1 MKVLYN
7 LLKEF
12 AAVTAPPA
20 EVRSRLSMTGT
31 AVDAIDDSP
40 AGPVLDVE
48 ITTNRPDCLG
58 HYGIA
63 REVAALYRQP
73 LAPVQPRIKEAT
85 TKAASVTRVEIECPD
100 LCGRFTARV
109 IRSVKIGPSPD
120 WLRQRLEAL
129 GQTSINNVVDVT
141 NYVMFELGHPMHAFD
156 FDTLAERRIVVRRA
170 RQGEKIRTLD
180 GIERSLT
187 KDMCVIADASRAVG
201 IGGVM
206 GGAETEIGFSSKN
219 ILLESAWFDPIS
231 IRRTSKT
238 LGLRT
243 EASTR
248 FERGAD
254 PEMPELA
261 SRRAAELIQQVAGG
275 EILAGVVDVYP
286 KQEQPLKLE
295 FTRKE
300 LLRVMGADV
309 PDGDIEAIL
318 SALGFRPTRVDVN
331 RGSAGSLVARWE
343 CQRPSWRR
351 DVNREVD
358 LIEEVA
364 RLYGFDKFP
373 PHLPPARQPAA
384 RLPHAEAEDRL
395 RERLIALGYQEII
408 SIPLVD
414 PERAALFRSNGLA
427 PAKSI
432 NPLSEDA
439 SLLRSSG
446 VVSMAAAL
454 EWNLNRG
461 QRDLRLFE
469 IGKRYGMRGA
479 EPVETRILTLGATGL
494 AQEKSIYTAAREYGF
509 ADLKGDLDRIGE
521 LAGGLHWDSGG
532 PEWLQ
537 AGCAAQLSLGQEGK
551 IGIAG
556 QLARRAAES
565 FKLRQN
571 GFVAELELAPLLKA
585 YESTRAALRFQP
597 IPRFPSVERDF
608 SLVLAD
614 GTTFAQVAGM
624 IRATGISELTSVKPV
639 DLFRGGH
646 IPAGKYS
653 LLVRVTFQ
661 NPQAT
666 LTDAQ
671 VAEFSNRIVKALEQ
685 GLGAALRTA

>member
-12 AAVTAPPA
+12 VGVTAPPA

-31 AVDAIDDSP
+31 AVDAIGDSP

-48 ITTNRPDCLG
+48 VTTNRPDCLA

-63 REVAALYRQP
+63 REVATLYRLP
-73 LAPVQPRIKEAT
+73 LAPVQPKIKEAT
-85 TKAASVTRVEIECPD
+85 TKAASVARVEIECPD

-109 IRSVKIGPSPD
+109 IRGVKIGPSPD

-141 NYVMFELGHPMHAFD
+141 NYVMFQLGHPMHAFD
-156 FDTLAERRIVVRRA
+156 FDTLAEHRIVVRRA
-170 RQGEKIRTLD
+170 RPGEKIRTLD
-180 GIERSLT
+180 GVERSLT
-187 KDMCVIADASRAVG
+187 KNMCVIADGSRGVG

-231 IRRTSKT
+231 IRRTSKA

-351 DVNREVD
+351 DVSREVD
-358 LIEEVA
+358 LVEEVA

-373 PHLPPARQPAA
+373 PRLPPARQPAA

-414 PERAALFRSNGLA
+414 PERDALFRSNGLA
-427 PAKSI
+427 LANSI

-454 EWNLNRG
+454 EWTRHPG
-461 QRDLRLFE
+461 QRNLRRFE
-469 IGKRYGMRGA
+469 IGKRNGLRGA
-479 EPVETRILTLGATGL
+479 EPVETRILTLAATGL
-494 AQEKSIYTAAREYGF
+494 AEEKNIHTAAREYGF
-509 ADLKGDLDRIGE
+509 AELKGDLDRIGE

-537 AGCAAQLSLGQEGK
+537 AGRAAQLSLGQAGK

-571 GFVAELELAPLLKA
+571 AFVAELELSPLLEA
-585 YESTRAALRFQP
+585 YESTRAALRFET

-608 SLVLAD
+608 SLIVAD
-614 GTTFAQVAGM
+614 GTTFAQVAGT
-624 IRATGISELTSVKPV
+624 IRATGIRELTSVKPV

-646 IPAGKYS
+646 ISTGKYS
-653 LLVRVTFQ
+653 VLVRVTFQ

-671 VAEFSNRIVKALEQ
+671 VTEFSNRIIKALEQ
-685 GLGAALRTA
+685 GLGAALRTS